1 MVSPWTPSAELAVRK
16 IAESQRGCLPPFPL
30 SWCSPFGLTKGVRHR
45 YEWIA
50 AFAGKSFAP
59 WR

>member
-1 MVSPWTPSAELAVRK
+1 MVSPWTPSAELVVRK